1 MNIRTFPS
9 LIFLYACLV
18 MSFSATLHAN
28 SQRSFTFPAAENIYV
43 NDYAKLL
50 NDDSIKQIT
59 DQLIKVKSNHGI
71 EMTVVTI
78 ESLINYRAG
87 PTIEPFA
94 TALFNNW
101 GVGDAKKNNGI
112 MILVSRQDRKMRIEV
127 GKGYGSEWDSVM
139 QSVIDNEFI
148 PHFKNDNYPRGI
160 RNGVTKTIKAL
171 TNSDYSVFS
180 VKDTLSNIWSTLGY
194 WWFVIIVPAGFTA
207 LIKVRNIIRRRPR
220 KCHRCNYPM
229 TLLGEVADNLHLDRG
244 QRFEEFLSSVDYYVR
259 HCTQCEHIEIDRYKS
274 WYTPVGA
281 CPQCK
286 YITLIS
292 ESEVIS
298 AATTSSTGLKR
309 VDYDCRNCKYH
320 DSEMVTIPKKTKSS
334 SSSGGGSF
342 GGGSSSGG
350 GASGSW

>member
-1 MNIRTFPS
+1 MDIRSPLCF
-9 LIFLYACLV
+9 IFLYTCLA
-18 MSFSATLHAN
+18 MSFSTSLHA
-28 SQRSFTFPAAENIYV
+28 RSFIFPTPENIYV
-43 NDYAKLL
+43 NDYAELL

-59 DQLIKVKSNHGI
+59 DQLIKVKSHHDI

-78 ESLINYRAG
+78 ERLSNYVAG

-101 GVGDAKKNNGI
+101 GVGDAQKNNGV
-112 MILVSRQDRKMRIEV
+112 MILVSKQDRKMRIEI

-139 QSVIDNEFI
+139 KSVIDDEFI
-148 PHFKNDNYPRGI
+148 PHFKNENYQRGI
-160 RNGVTKTIKAL
+160 KNGVTKTIKAL

-180 VKDTLSNIWSTLGY
+180 IKDTLYNVWNTLRY
-194 WWFVIIVPAGFTA
+194 WWFVIIAPIGFTA

-220 KCHRCNYPM
+220 KCHRCNYSL
-229 TLLGEVADNLHLDRG
+229 TLLDELADNDHLDHG

-259 HCTQCEHIEIDRYKS
+259 LCAQCEHIEIDRYKS
-274 WYTPVGA
+274 WYTSVGA
-281 CPQCK
+281 CPECA
-286 YITLIS
+286 YITLES
-292 ESEVIS
+292 DSEVIK

-320 DSEMVTIPKKTKSS
+320 DSEVVTIPKKSQS
-334 SSSGGGSF
+334 NSSSGSSF
-342 GGGSSSGG
+342 SGGSSSGG